1 MHPQLDDRVHNGVGM
16 MYKCFNCGKDVEIS
30 LKTAK
35 KVICPHCGYR
45 ILIKARP
52 KVAKVVKAT

>member
-1 MHPQLDDRVHNGVGM
+1 
-16 MYKCFNCGKDVEIS
+16 MYKCFNCGKDVDIN

-52 KVAKVVKAT
+52 KVARKVKAE

>member
-1 MHPQLDDRVHNGVGM
+1 
-16 MYKCFNCGKDVEIS
+16 MYQCFNCGKEVEIN

-45 ILIKARP
+45 ILMKPRP
-52 KVAKVVKAT
+52 KVIRTVKAV